1 MAVLREVN
9 WTLGLAVGLFGI
21 ASLAGAQEVGND
33 SPALKACLA
42 KAENTAAIIACQ
54 TDELAVLDR
63 TLNDAYKTALAGLPT
78 DQRVKLLTA
87 QRAWLDFR
95 TRDCDVFYGK
105 ETGTIASIEAGAC
118 MLTHTMRRIDDLKSL
133 AERP

>member
-33 SPALKACLA
+33 SPALKACHA

-78 DQRVKLLTA
+78 DQRVKLRTA